1 MSMQPYQEASREIQR
16 QQRIPGNIARG
27 VASVVGTGAAASLFG
42 RVMPFL
48 SSYIPQ
54 DLAIKGLNKV
64 NPTIGNFVQTALG
77 QGYAFDEVKG
87 FLRDKFE
94 KKETSKDDRNIIQQY
109 SPELH
114 SFIDQEV
121 RKGRKPIEA
130 GALAQN
136 DKRFKDIINKLI
148 KDHKTPWSSILES
161 IYGGEGMAPIQGQS
175 QAALQPEQMQQQQMQ
190 QQGQQQ
196 PGQGQQALMSI
207 LQKLQQSRGA
217 Q

>member
-1 MSMQPYQEASREIQR
+1 MQPYQEASGEIQR

-27 VASVVGTGAAASLFG
+27 AVSAVGTGAAASLFG

-77 QGYAFDEVKG
+77 QGYAYDEVKE
-87 FLRDKFE
+87 FLKDKFE
-94 KKETSKDDRNIIQQY
+94 NKEPAKQSKNIIEQL

-114 SFIDQEV
+114 QFIDQEV
-121 RKGRKPIEA
+121 RNGRKPIEA

-136 DKRFKDIINKLI
+136 DKRFKDIINKLT
-148 KDHKTPWSSILES
+148 KEHKTPWSNILES
-161 IYGGEGMAPIQGQS
+161 VYGGEGMAPIQSQS

-190 QQGQQQ
+190 QGQQQ
-196 PGQGQQALMSI
+196 PGPGQSKLMAVLQE
-207 LQKLQQSRGA
+207 LQKSRGA